1 MKPCQMKHY
10 NKIQSLASVS
20 LLHCPSKKIQI
31 HFEIMLLF
39 QDVDL
44 YSVVSD
50 NKAEKKR
57 AQSSNLFHK
66 QALCHQYCRGIHTA
80 GLED

>member
-1 MKPCQMKHY
+1 MKLYYIM
-10 NKIQSLASVS
+10 QSVVT
-20 LLHCPSKKIQI
+20 CMCFPSALSPYQKKFKI
-31 HFEIMLLF
+31 HFEFLLLF
-39 QDVDL
+39 QGVDL
-44 YSVVSD
+44 YSVASD

>member
-1 MKPCQMKHY
+1 MKHY
-10 NKIQSLASVS
+10 YWMQSLVTYKCF
-20 LLHCPSKKIQI
+20 LLFIIPPPKWKINLE
-31 HFEIMLLF
+31 FMLLF

-50 NKAEKKR
+50 NKDKKKR

-66 QALCHQYCRGIHTA
+66 QELCHQYCRGIHTA